1 LELDRAAIEHI
12 RALKE
17 TDFELAYLAM
27 LTREGL
33 KPLSRW
39 EKPLGERDLDALQ
52 QMGLQTRLLRRTVKT
67 GKSLIEAIFGP
78 APACLDIYVDRFADS
93 AAVRTE
99 RPARGNAEDP
109 LSLGLQRLPDHPPAA
124 SGVRQDPPA
133 RRSLLTSP
141 RQRTPGRTPA
151 TGASRQ
157 RTCPRPPRPPSKR
170 AFRPKNRAEPPNR
183 RKTS

>member
-1 LELDRAAIEHI
+1 MELDRAAIEYI

-67 GKSLIEAIFGP
+67 GKTLVEAIFSP
-78 APACLDIYVDRFADS
+78 APAFSARITGTVMPSSAFA
-93 AAVRTE
+93 
-99 RPARGNAEDP
+99 
-109 LSLGLQRLPDHPPAA
+109 
-124 SGVRQDPPA
+124 
-133 RRSLLTSP
+133 
-141 RQRTPGRTPA
+141 
-151 TGASRQ
+151 
-157 RTCPRPPRPPSKR
+157 
-170 AFRPKNRAEPPNR
+170 
-183 RKTS
+183 